1 MEDGLHSLDPG
12 LNKRINISLE
22 TLMNLVYLAKLHGED
37 RVQSD
42 CYLTLAE
49 EKILEL
55 LQLTKRTDE
64 AKSGATPDAA
74 GEASAVAS
82 VQSRSP
88 HERL

>member
-1 MEDGLHSLDPG
+1 
-12 LNKRINISLE
+12 
-22 TLMNLVYLAKLHGED
+22 MNLVYLAKLHGED
-37 RVQSD
+37 RVQSE

-55 LQLTKRTDE
+55 LQLTKTTDE

>member
-1 MEDGLHSLDPG
+1 
-12 LNKRINISLE
+12 
-22 TLMNLVYLAKLHGED
+22 MNLVYLAKLHGED
-37 RVQSD
+37 RVQSE

-55 LQLTKRTDE
+55 LQLTKTTDE
-64 AKSGATPDAA
+64 AKSGAMPDAA